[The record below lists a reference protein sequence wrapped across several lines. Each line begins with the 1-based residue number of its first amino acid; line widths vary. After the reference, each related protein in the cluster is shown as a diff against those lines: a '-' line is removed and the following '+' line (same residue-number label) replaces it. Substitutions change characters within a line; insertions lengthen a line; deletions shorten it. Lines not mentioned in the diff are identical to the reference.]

1 MHVQQFGCPKCG
13 HVLRT
18 AQSVAVGSRIRC
30 SSCQTVFAVGGKE
43 PRSAAPAAPG
53 VPPPLPKH
61 AAPSTAPK
69 SRSTPAAKP
78 APAIVRSEATDA
90 RGTDRSKRRAVL
102 YLAGGAA
109 VILVVGLGAW
119 FIFAALT
126 KEEPTGPVAGNP
138 AGAGST
144 EPALPPPWTPPT
156 PPSREP
162 SYRGKAITEWIRLLR
177 DRLGRESAMSVLTK
191 LGPQDGD
198 AAYYLLPLLSDEA
211 LQVRLDVAHVLRSIG
226 RPAVPHVLGALR
238 NDPSPIGRGTAAE
251 VLAQMQPK
259 PVEVVPF
266 LLEATKDKEGL
277 VRVQAGNALWQIGQ
291 RPEAIQIL
299 AEGLKDKDP
308 VVRKHAIFALSNSGS
323 AAKAAIPAL
332 IEALKDEN
340 PASMAAVLAADMLG
354 KFGPEAKEA
363 VPALVQALE
372 SKFPAHVGSAVDAL
386 GNIGPEAK
394 AAVPALIKLMHKP
407 AALVVRIESALSRIG
422 TPAVPALI
430 ETLNAKEDWVRLHA
444 ARALRDMTP
453 PPREAVPALTRLLK
467 NEHSGVQQIA
477 REALKKIDPEAA
489 KRAGVP

>member
-1 MHVQQFGCPKCG
+1 
-13 HVLRT
+13 
-18 AQSVAVGSRIRC
+18 
-30 SSCQTVFAVGGKE
+30 
-43 PRSAAPAAPG
+43 
-53 VPPPLPKH
+53 
-61 AAPSTAPK
+61 
-69 SRSTPAAKP
+69 
-78 APAIVRSEATDA
+78 
-90 RGTDRSKRRAVL
+90 
-102 YLAGGAA
+102 
-109 VILVVGLGAW
+109 
-119 FIFAALT
+119 
-126 KEEPTGPVAGNP
+126 
-138 AGAGST
+138 
-144 EPALPPPWTPPT
+144 
-156 PPSREP
+156 
-162 SYRGKAITEWIRLLR
+162 
-177 DRLGRESAMSVLTK
+177 MSVLTK